1 MLLCRSYRVAPGAS
15 TKIRTLKTF
24 NLRVKEQIE
33 ARQRFEAYLE
43 ATINNS
49 LQFQTSQS
57 LLAIIDFSMTNKL
70 TIKTFVPGRGVD
82 GERGSPT
89 GSNCHIKPQL
99 KMLAKYVRD
108 AESGITSL
116 IIEPDNH
123 QNYTVFESNF
133 RHKLT
138 INLKLPALEE
148 IQWMYK
154 VNRLLRFI

>member
-43 ATINNS
+43 AAINNS

-57 LLAIIDFSMTNKL
+57 LLGIIDFSMTNKL

-99 KMLAKYVRD
+99 KNAGQVR
-108 AESGITSL
+108 
-116 IIEPDNH
+116 
-123 QNYTVFESNF
+123 
-133 RHKLT
+133 
-138 INLKLPALEE
+138 
-148 IQWMYK
+148 
-154 VNRLLRFI
+154 